1 MLATGPPLG
10 RAPLA
15 AALIALSIFALAAI
29 SPKTMTDSDCTCVA
43 GAPLANMVEENAP
56 GTGSWGGECKC
67 PDGAVYL
74 VADNDDYCSSL
85 ACVGGSYIGCTQRTA
100 GPWSHRRVT
109 CAPSSPPPAHRPVPQ
124 PPVPQPPLPPPLTPE
139 QRPPLPMANLWS
151 DLANLTSPTRIEADA
166 SWATGWQLELQA
178 ALALP
183 RSRRELPRNAS
194 LELCSALL
202 AVGAPLLLSSAMDGV
217 GGPQSTVLLLIGA
230 GALLG
235 VLGLLLVQAACACCC
250 APRGG
255 RLGPMVKGSERG
267 ASHEQLARNEARGGS
282 CGGTEH
288 PPGTEHTSG
297 TGHTPG
303 TGHLRVISEEC
314 LGPTPGLHQSALAR
328 VGSDDDSSRVN
339 GGGCGGY
346 HQHDGSSWRA
356 PEQASPADS
365 GASSADLS
373 YRSPPPIPAWACKL
387 EHGGGS
393 RPQLPAAVAGA
404 AGWPGREGTGWA
416 GREPL
421 RPTATAPS
429 TGGREA
435 LSWPRSHVPALV
447 VPPPS
452 SSVRLGGVP
461 PSCRASSRQPRQPR
475 QPAAP
480 SEQQDVDGQLS
491 LSGPTADGGWQCLV
505 YLPSIEAMRYD
516 VSHPLGG
523 ASLKLHVRGVLL
535 ARWEALVRCTTM
547 AAWQAAV
554 SKLLSDARAEH
565 RVGQL

>member
-1 MLATGPPLG
+1 MA
-10 RAPLA
+10 
-15 AALIALSIFALAAI
+15 
-29 SPKTMTDSDCTCVA
+29 DSDCTCVA

-109 CAPSSPPPAHRPVPQ
+109 CAPDLPRVPSPPPAHR
-124 PPVPQPPLPPPLTPE
+124 PVPQPPLPPPLTPE

-166 SWATGWQLELQA
+166 SWATGWQSELQA

-202 AVGAPLLLSSAMDGV
+202 AVGAPLLPSSALDGV
-217 GGPQSTVLLLIGA
+217 GGAQSTVLLLIGA

-255 RLGPMVKGSERG
+255 RLSPVAKGSERG

-282 CGGTEH
+282 CGGKE
-288 PPGTEHTSG
+288 
-297 TGHTPG
+297 HTPG
-303 TGHLRVISEEC
+303 SGHLGVISEES
-314 LGPTPGLHQSALAR
+314 LGPTPGLNQSALAR

-339 GGGCGGY
+339 GGGCGGYHQHDGSSWRAPDGGY

-393 RPQLPAAVAGA
+393 RPQLPADVAGA
-404 AGWPGREGTGWA
+404 AGWPGREPPGGGAGKEGTGWA

-435 LSWPRSHVPALV
+435 LSIPSMALSWPRSHVPALV

-452 SSVRLGGVP
+452 SSVGLGGIP

-554 SKLLSDARAEH
+554 SKLLSDARAEQ